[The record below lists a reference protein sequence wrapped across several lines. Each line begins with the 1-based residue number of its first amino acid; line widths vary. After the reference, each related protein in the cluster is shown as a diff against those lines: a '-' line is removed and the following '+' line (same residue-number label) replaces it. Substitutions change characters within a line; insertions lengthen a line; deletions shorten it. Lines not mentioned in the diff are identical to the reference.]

1 MAPKL
6 RISAGP
12 SKENLSL
19 VAVNHDELPIVID
32 SEDFQGRIA
41 VRVKDFH
48 GELPDG
54 VESLKQSAYFS
65 EPYGS
70 KFSYSIQIQGRF
82 LDELTADDI
91 LFGNDFDAPI
101 RVRTHSL
108 HEGFTTTRNELVFT
122 FPDLHRS

>member
-1 MAPKL
+1 M
-6 RISAGP
+6 
-12 SKENLSL
+12 
-19 VAVNHDELPIVID
+19 AVNHDELPIVID

-101 RVRTHSL
+101 RVRSHCS
-108 HEGFTTTRNELVFT
+108 HEGFITARDELVST
-122 FPDLHRS
+122 FSDLY

>member
-12 SKENLSL
+12 SKESLSL

-32 SEDFQGRIA
+32 SEHFQGRIA
-41 VRVKDFH
+41 VRV
-48 GELPDG
+48 
-54 VESLKQSAYFS
+54 KQSAYFS

-82 LDELTADDI
+82 MNEVTADDI

-101 RVRTHSL
+101 RVRSHCS
-108 HEGFTTTRNELVFT
+108 HEGFITARDELVST
-122 FPDLHRS
+122 FSDLY

>member
-12 SKENLSL
+12 SKESLSL
-19 VAVNHDELPIVID
+19 VPVNHDELPIVID
-32 SEDFQGRIA
+32 SEHFQGRIA

-54 VESLKQSAYFS
+54 MESLKQSAYFS

-82 LDELTADDI
+82 MNEVTADDI

-101 RVRTHSL
+101 RVRSHCS
-108 HEGFTTTRNELVFT
+108 HEEFITARNELVST
-122 FPDLHRS
+122 FSDLY